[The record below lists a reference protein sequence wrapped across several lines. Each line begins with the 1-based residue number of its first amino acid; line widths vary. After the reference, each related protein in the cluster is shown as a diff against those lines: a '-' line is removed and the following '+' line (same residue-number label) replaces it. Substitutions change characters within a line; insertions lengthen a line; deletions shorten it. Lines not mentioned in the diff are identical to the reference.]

1 MAVSLTSA
9 LSLLLV
15 LLAVIFYFQLECIR
29 EREGRLRRKFNAEYQ
44 PEQSDC
50 QAEIGFFKTES
61 GLVSVTLGKSCLA
74 DYN

>member
-9 LSLLLV
+9 LSLLPA
-15 LLAVIFYFQLECIR
+15 LLAVIFYFQLECSR
-29 EREGRLRRKFNAEYQ
+29 EREERLGRKFNEEYQ

-50 QAEIGFFKTES
+50 QAEIGFFKTDS

-74 DYN
+74 YY